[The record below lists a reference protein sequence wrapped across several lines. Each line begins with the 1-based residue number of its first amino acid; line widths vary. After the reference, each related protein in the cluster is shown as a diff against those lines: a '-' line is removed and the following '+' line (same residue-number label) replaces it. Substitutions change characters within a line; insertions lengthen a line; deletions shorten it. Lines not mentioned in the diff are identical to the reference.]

1 MDRMTC
7 KITDDNRCRLEMLKA
22 FAVSADGCLTLQ
34 DIVNL
39 SIEGFFVSVYARYS
53 VQRVQDESL
62 KERMEELLPQE
73 CRGSR
78 GRLQIR
84 PHRMIER
91 CRSSR
96 RSNAVSTVTGSR
108 TFPRRRG
115 RPSLR

>member
-78 GRLQIR
+78 GRVQIR
-84 PHRMIER
+84 PHRMI
-91 CRSSR
+91 
-96 RSNAVSTVTGSR
+96 G
-108 TFPRRRG
+108 
-115 RPSLR
+115 